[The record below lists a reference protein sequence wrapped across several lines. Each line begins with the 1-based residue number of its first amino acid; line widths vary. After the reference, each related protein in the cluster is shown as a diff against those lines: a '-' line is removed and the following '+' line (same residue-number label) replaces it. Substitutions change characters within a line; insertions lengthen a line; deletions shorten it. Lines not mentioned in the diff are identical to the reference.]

1 MKKIY
6 PLLLLAFLF
15 ASPAFGK
22 HIIGGVLTYECLGGG
37 TYLFTMKM
45 YRDCSDPT
53 GAGFDTNAPFS
64 IYQGNSNT
72 PITTLFHSP
81 QPGSIVSVDPPD
93 GNPCLELPDDICVQ
107 EAIYSFEYTFPN
119 WPSTESFHIT
129 YQRCCRNNNIT
140 NIISPESTGATFTV
154 EITPASQELCNDSP
168 VFDTFPPTVI
178 CAGEPLQFLHTATDP
193 EADQLI
199 YELCAPFQGGGLAQN
214 NGCNGIVPNPA
225 CPPPYDPVQFLP
237 PYGPLNPMGGSP
249 QITIDP
255 NTGLI
260 TGTPT
265 NLGQFVVGVCVSEYR
280 NGVLL
285 STIRR
290 DFQFNIGICEPTV
303 QASLVASQVP
313 GQQIFQIRSCSD
325 EPFDIENNSTI
336 DFGVDS
342 FYWEFYMPDTT
353 LILGDFNPTVDF
365 LPGTG
370 IYPAAFIINGGSV
383 CGDTALLNIEIYPE
397 IEADFS
403 FEYDTCVAGPVF
415 FTDASVSG
423 GGDVVEWNWD
433 FGDGSPEVTEQ
444 NPFHQYL
451 EAQEAPATLTVTDVN
466 GCTDTLTTGVRYFPV
481 PGLILVSPSKARAC
495 PPETVLFSNLSTPID
510 ETYEVLWDFGDGS
523 SSELI
528 SPEHTYLSTGA
539 YTVSLQ
545 ITSPIGCF
553 TDTTFTELIQI
564 EEPPVADFQFIPDS
578 VGILNPGVQF
588 EDQSQRAALWDWY
601 IDGRRISDRPD
612 ISYVFPDTGMY
623 QVTLVVT
630 HALGCTDSLTRW
642 LDVIPEVYYYL
653 PNAFTPNSD
662 ELNDAY
668 LGAGYIRGITNF
680 QMEIWSRWGEQ
691 IFNTNDPTE
700 GWNGQRKNDGRLAP
714 PGVYR
719 CLVSFIGP
727 RGEPFAFE
735 RWVTLMN

>member
-53 GAGFDTNAPFS
+53 GAGFDNNAPFS

-93 GNPCLELPDDICVQ
+93 GNPCLELPSDICVQ
-107 EAIYSFEYTFPN
+107 EAIYSFQYTFPN

-225 CPPPYDPVQFLP
+225 CPPPYDPVQFFP
-237 PYGPLNPMGGSP
+237 PYGPLNPMGGNPPIS
-249 QITIDP
+249 IDP

-303 QASLVASQVP
+303 QASLVAMQVP

-336 DFGVDS
+336 DFSIDS
-342 FYWEFYMPDTT
+342 FYWEFYLPDTT
-353 LILGDFNPTVDF
+353 LVLDDFNPTVDF

-397 IEADFS
+397 IEANFS

-423 GGDVVEWNWD
+423 GGDVVGWNWD

-466 GCTDTLTTGVRYFPV
+466 GCTDTLSTGLRYFPV

-528 SPEHTYLSTGA
+528 SPEHTYLSTGN

-545 ITSPIGCF
+545 ITSPIGCY

-588 EDQSQRAALWDWY
+588 ADQSQRAALWDWY
-601 IDGRRISDRPD
+601 IDGRRISDRSD
-612 ISYVFPDTGMY
+612 LSYVFPDTGMY

-680 QMEIWSRWGEQ
+680 QLEIWSRWGEQ
-691 IFNTNDPTE
+691 IFNTTDPTE